1 MLDEHSHAVDDASP
15 SAPHSPTRPTRR
27 GPLTAVLVGAVRLY
41 QKYLSGLKSGP
52 SCRFEPSCSA
62 YALGSLQRFGALR
75 GVLLTVIR
83 LSKCGPWHPGGYDPV
98 PPVQR
103 K

>member
-1 MLDEHSHAVDDASP
+1 MNAPSH
-15 SAPHSPTRPTRR
+15 PHNHGRPGPITRLLL
-27 GPLTAVLVGAVRLY
+27 GGVRLY
-41 QKYLSGLKSGP
+41 QRYLSGLKSGP

-62 YALGSLQRFGALR
+62 YAYESLQRFGALR
-75 GVLLTVIR
+75 GLLLAVVR

-98 PPVQR
+98 PPHGER